1 MRSVWL
7 YPITFLAATM
17 TQSTEKTE
25 RKRDD
30 REKNIYSKNEIKN
43 RETPHYHIKQF
54 GHLNTDLY
62 SITSITTF
70 S

>member
-30 REKNIYSKNEIKN
+30 REKNIYSKNEVKN
-43 RETPHYHIKQF
+43 RETLQCHMKQF
-54 GHLNTDLY
+54 
-62 SITSITTF
+62 
-70 S
+70 